1 MEILRYTLIF
11 ALIAFS
17 EEAAITVAPSSIV
30 LRSNRT
36 MSNAKD
42 KTKGSMD
49 HKVVIPCLEEHQ
61 SYCIHGLC
69 SFHKDLSLRI
79 CRCFSGYT
87 GERCEHLTLNL
98 HSTDSRVNYI
108 AVGVG
113 VGLLI
118 SGIIAFIYC
127 IVQMRCLKSKS
138 PYKICSRERTLER

>member
-11 ALIAFS
+11 ALIALS
-17 EEAAITVAPSSIV
+17 EEAAITVSPSIV
-30 LRSNRT
+30 VPRSNRT
-36 MSNAKD
+36 MSNTKD

-49 HKVVIPCLEEHQ
+49 HRVIIPCLEEHR
-61 SYCIHGLC
+61 SYCIHGFC

-87 GERCEHLTLNL
+87 GERCEHLTLNTY
-98 HSTDSRVNYI
+98 STDSPVNYI

-113 VGLLI
+113 VGILL

-127 IVQMRCLKSKS
+127 TVQMRCVKPKS
-138 PYKICSRERTLER
+138 PYKICFGERTLDR